1 MPNWVTNELVVT
13 GDTAQ
18 LKDFKSKFFTKVD
31 GKKHPTFSVIVS
43 MPIEEKDNWY
53 DWNCNNWGTKWE
65 PTHYEKNQVTA
76 EIVDIQFDTAWSPP
90 IEFFNTCA
98 DIYDKL
104 RFKCYFIDEMGNFCG
119 MFDVKGDE
127 HTIEY
132 GDVAYED
139 ANEKQIMFVDGEP
152 RYVETNS
159 PIDTDKVSIFDYN
172 PFKKLYNV

>member
-13 GDTAQ
+13 GDMAQ

-31 GKKHPTFSVIVS
+31 GKKHPTFSVIVP

-53 DWNCNNWGTKWE
+53 DWNCNNWGTKWDA
-65 PTHYEKNQVTA
+65 THYQKNQVSA

-152 RYVETNS
+152 RYVETNA
-159 PIDTDKVSIFDYN
+159 PVDEDNISIFDYN